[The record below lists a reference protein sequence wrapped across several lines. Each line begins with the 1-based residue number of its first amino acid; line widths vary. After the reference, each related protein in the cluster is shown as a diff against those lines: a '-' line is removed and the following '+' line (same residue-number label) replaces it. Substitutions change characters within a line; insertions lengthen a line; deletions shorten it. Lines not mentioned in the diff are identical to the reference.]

1 MTYAIPTQP
10 VEFIIPASVL
20 RAFDAAYLLST
31 IFLAV
36 SRIAPRKFVTSSR
49 IIGLLICFGLGIY
62 CIGAERPLEGLSF
75 LVFGGLNMGLDLFFS
90 VGERGGSAGLPA
102 AMLDM
107 SVELGKG
114 DLGVFATAAIGALV
128 VLKGWLSVFFPS
140 GVHYGYWLTPHQ
152 MVCPAG
158 YRGVRRIQ

>member
-1 MTYAIPTQP
+1 
-10 VEFIIPASVL
+10 
-20 RAFDAAYLLST
+20 
-31 IFLAV
+31 
-36 SRIAPRKFVTSSR
+36 
-49 IIGLLICFGLGIY
+49 
-62 CIGAERPLEGLSF
+62 
-75 LVFGGLNMGLDLFFS
+75 MGLDLFFS

-114 DLGVFATAAIGALV
+114 DVGVFATAAIGALV
-128 VLKGWLSVFFPS
+128 VLKGWLSVFFPY